1 MIEWLKH
8 IIEELNNYAGLL
20 SLLAVIAAIVVPW
33 IIYRKTAK
41 SHKQE
46 MINEYKARKGQQRFH
61 LPHEMRE
68 SYIREETLR
77 RNIEKT

>member
-1 MIEWLKH
+1 MIECLQH
-8 IIEELNNYAGLL
+8 IIAELNNYAGLL

-33 IIYRKTAK
+33 IMYRKTAK

-46 MINEYKARKGQQRFH
+46 MINEYEARKGQQRFH

-77 RNIEKT
+77 RNIESK

>member
-46 MINEYKARKGQQRFH
+46 MINEYKARKG
-61 LPHEMRE
+61 
-68 SYIREETLR
+68 
-77 RNIEKT
+77 

>member
-1 MIEWLKH
+1 MIECLKY
-8 IIEELNNYAGLL
+8 IIAELNNYAGLL

-61 LPHEMRE
+61 LPHEMSE

-77 RNIEKT
+77 RNIEEK